1 MSLYIVIQNKILQIK
16 LMIEWYRYKQKQTG
30 RFHSTVN
37 LLNCILKNG
46 FARGSSY
53 ALDRT
58 DGANPPKSV
67 ATVTYFKSF
76 YILEGDSSNFL
87 TFFKRA
93 TVLMAMGRSRS
104 ALPDLDQAIKLNPKF
119 SQVLNHF
126 IIFLIA

>member
-1 MSLYIVIQNKILQIK
+1 MALLGVV
-16 LMIEWYRYKQKQTG
+16 LMRLI
-30 RFHSTVN
+30 
-37 LLNCILKNG
+37 
-46 FARGSSY
+46 
-53 ALDRT
+53 ALMVLIR
-58 DGANPPKSV
+58 PKSV

-126 IIFLIA
+126 IILLIA